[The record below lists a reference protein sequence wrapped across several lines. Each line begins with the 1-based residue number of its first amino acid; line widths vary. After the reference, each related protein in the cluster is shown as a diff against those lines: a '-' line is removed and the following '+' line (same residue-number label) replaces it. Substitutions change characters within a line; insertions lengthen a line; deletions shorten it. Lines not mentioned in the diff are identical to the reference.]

1 MSVVKGLVDYSK
13 MIKLSHSIFAMPF
26 ALAAA
31 VLAAAEHG
39 YEWMQ
44 FVWIIVAMV
53 AARSA
58 AMGFNR
64 IVDRDIDGINPRTA
78 DRAIPAGTI
87 SLPAAWAFTLGSAA
101 LFMGAAW
108 ALSTLCLMLSPII
121 LVIICGYS
129 LTKRFTALCHL
140 FLGLALALAP
150 SAAWIAIA
158 GEISPTAIVLSGI
171 VGTWVAGFDII
182 YACQDADFDAGQ
194 GLNSIPARLGVKG
207 ALIVSA
213 LLHVLTVGLLAA
225 LPLIEPLGPIY
236 WVGFAAITGVLAYE
250 HWLVRPTDLSKVD
263 KAFFDLNGYIS
274 LAFFGVVL
282 LAM

>member
-1 MSVVKGLVDYSK
+1 MIRSVVDYSK

-31 VLAAAEHG
+31 VLAAAEYG
-39 YEWMQ
+39 YAWTD
-44 FVWIIVAMV
+44 FVWIVVCMV

-64 IVDRDIDGINPRTA
+64 IVDRDIDGKNPRTA
-78 DRAIPAGTI
+78 TRAIPAGTI
-87 SLPAAWAFTLGSAA
+87 SLGAAIGFTLASAA
-101 LFMGAAW
+101 IFLFGAW
-108 ALSTLCLMLSPII
+108 MLSTLCLMLAPVI

-158 GEISPTAIVLSGI
+158 DRLDPPALVLSGI

-182 YACQDADFDAGQ
+182 YACQDADFDHNE

-207 ALIVSA
+207 ALVVSA
-213 LLHVLTVGLLAA
+213 LLHVLTVALLVA
-225 LPLIEPLGPIY
+225 LPFVFSLGWPY
-236 WVGFAAITGVLAYE
+236 WIGVVGITAMLAYE
-250 HWLVRPTDLSKVD
+250 HWLVRPDDLSRVD
-263 KAFFDLNGYIS
+263 KAFFDLNGYVS
-274 LAFFGVVL
+274 LAFFGVVI
-282 LAM
+282 LAL

>member
-1 MSVVKGLVDYSK
+1 MIRGLVDYSK

-31 VLAAAEHG
+31 VLAAAQHG
-39 YEWMQ
+39 YVWTD
-44 FVWIIVAMV
+44 FVWIIVCMI

-64 IVDRDIDGINPRTA
+64 IVDRDIDAKNPRTA

-87 SLPAAWAFTLGSAA
+87 GLGAAWAFTLASAGI
-101 LFMGAAW
+101 FFGGAW
-108 ALSTLCLMLSPII
+108 MLSTLCLKLAPII
-121 LVIICGYS
+121 LVVICGYS

-140 FLGLALALAP
+140 FLGLALAMAP
-150 SAAWIAIA
+150 TAAWIAVSDTV
-158 GEISPTAIVLSGI
+158 EPTALVLSGI

-182 YACQDADFDAGQ
+182 YACQDADFDRDS

-207 ALIVSA
+207 ALVVSA
-213 LLHVLTVGLLAA
+213 LLHVITVALLAA
-225 LPLIEPLGPIY
+225 LPMTFPLSWPY
-236 WVGFAAITGVLAYE
+236 WIGFAVITAVLVYE
-250 HWLVRPTDLSKVD
+250 HWLVRPDDLSKVD

-282 LAM
+282 LAL

>member
-1 MSVVKGLVDYSK
+1 MKALTAVVDYSK

-31 VLAAAEHG
+31 VLAAAEVGWH
-39 YEWMQ
+39 WTQ
-44 FVWIIVAMV
+44 FLWIVLCMIT
-53 AARSA
+53 ARSA

-64 IVDRDIDGINPRTA
+64 IADRDIDAANPRTA
-78 DRAIPAGTI
+78 GREIPAGKI
-87 SLPAAWAFTLGSAA
+87 SMPAAWGFTLGSAG
-101 LFMGAAW
+101 LFAFFSW
-108 ALSTLCLMLSPII
+108 LLSPLCLMLSPAVLAII
-121 LVIICGYS
+121 MGYS
-129 LTKRFTALCHL
+129 LTKRFTALCHV

-150 SAAWIAIA
+150 SAAWIAMT
-158 GEISPTAIVLSGI
+158 GGISATALMLSGI

-182 YACQDADFDAGQ
+182 YALQDAQFDADK
-194 GLNSIPARLGVKG
+194 GLNSIPAKLGPKG
-207 ALIVSA
+207 ALVVSA

-225 LPLIEPLGPIY
+225 LPFVVGLSWVY
-236 WVGFAAITGVLAYE
+236 WIGFAVISAVLVYE
-250 HWLVRPTDLSKVD
+250 HWLVRPDDFSKID